1 MKERAIYLNL
11 NKLRQTEK
19 IFRGLFW
26 TPLSGFNKIKECC
39 TKLNEIKVAVPQF
52 WERTFSMMPPT
63 YFNLN
68 LFTAPFQQITDTY
81 GIPNYKEVNPSFFG
95 IITFPLEFGVMFGDL
110 GHGFLILLSAIMI
123 CLYPQHV

>member
-1 MKERAIYLNL
+1 
-11 NKLRQTEK
+11 
-19 IFRGLFW
+19 
-26 TPLSGFNKIKECC
+26 
-39 TKLNEIKVAVPQF
+39 
-52 WERTFSMMPPT
+52 MPPT

-123 CLYPQHV
+123 CLYPQHVQKAGLGALAKI